1 MGGCETGRGEVG
13 GVRDDCKQR
22 GKWAVECSSRVLQ
35 PQMFDNRVELEYGL
49 SRDSCRGPLCFRL
62 GNSPGVMALKRVRD
76 GGGVED
82 TSGYTNNA
90 SALFRQE
97 SRVKNV
103 ETKQNLRCNVDV
115 QLYSLSIGLV
125 SLSLHV
131 VLYSF
136 TLRETISI
144 ISTNRNR

>member
-49 SRDSCRGPLCFRL
+49 SRDSCRGPMCFRL

-76 GGGVED
+76 GGGWKILQATQTMPQHCLGRKVESK
-82 TSGYTNNA
+82 TW
-90 SALFRQE
+90 
-97 SRVKNV
+97 
-103 ETKQNLRCNVDV
+103 KQNK
-115 QLYSLSIGLV
+115 
-125 SLSLHV
+125 
-131 VLYSF
+131 
-136 TLRETISI
+136 T
-144 ISTNRNR
+144 

>member
-1 MGGCETGRGEVG
+1 
-13 GVRDDCKQR
+13 
-22 GKWAVECSSRVLQ
+22 
-35 PQMFDNRVELEYGL
+35 
-49 SRDSCRGPLCFRL
+49 
-62 GNSPGVMALKRVRD
+62 
-76 GGGVED
+76 VED

-103 ETKQNLRCNVDV
+103 ETKQNLRCNVK
-115 QLYSLSIGLV
+115 LSSLSIGLV

-136 TLRETISI
+136 TLREKISI